1 MVMKNF
7 IEIDG
12 FKLNYLI
19 EGEGVPILC
28 IGSSL
33 FYSRIFSTDIK
44 SKYKFVFID
53 HCGFAVPP
61 ERKIEDSE
69 YSLDNI
75 LNHIDIIRER
85 LSLNNFFVLGHSGHA
100 FMALEYAKKYSKYV
114 LGTIMV
120 AVSPDY
126 SDESHKLTD
135 SYFYKTASVKRKEYY
150 ENKMNVLTSLIQT
163 EPEKRFVHYCLCSGA
178 RNWFKYDFDASFLWE
193 NVNTN
198 LQMIDHVWGSV
209 FRNIKINENLDKYLI
224 PTLLML
230 GKYDY
235 VTGPVNLWDNI
246 KSKFYNLEINIFEE
260 SGHYPMYEQSELF
273 DSVLFSWIEKV
284 NKQKL

>member
-1 MVMKNF
+1 MVMRKI

-12 FKLNYLI
+12 FKLSYLI

-28 IGSSL
+28 IGSAL
-33 FYSRIFSTDIK
+33 FYSRIFSIDIK
-44 SKYKFVFID
+44 RKYKFIFID
-53 HCGFAVPP
+53 HCGFVSPP
-61 ERKIEDSE
+61 KRKIEDSE

-75 LNHIDIIRER
+75 LNHIEIIREK
-85 LSLNNFFVLGHSGHA
+85 LSLNNFIVLGHSGHA
-100 FMALEYAKKYSKYV
+100 FMALEYAKKYSQYV
-114 LGTIMV
+114 LGTVLV

-126 SDESHKLTD
+126 SDEFHKLTD
-135 SYFYKTASVKRKEYY
+135 NHFYKTASVKRRNYY
-150 ENKMNVLTSLIQT
+150 ENKMNELTSLIQT

-178 RNWFKYDFDASFLWE
+178 RNWYKYDFDAAALWQD
-193 NVNTN
+193 VNTN
-198 LQMIDHVWGSV
+198 MQMIDHVWGKV
-209 FRNIKINENLDKYLI
+209 FRDIKINNDLDKYSI

-246 KSKFYNLEINIFEE
+246 KSEFCNLEIKIFEE
-260 SGHYPMYEQSELF
+260 SGHYPMYEQSEIF
-273 DSVLFSWIEKV
+273 DSALSSWIEKV